1 MNTSHRRRISRR
13 AAEQLFAAG
22 APDMIPD
29 PVTRLLAAAAAPARE
44 RELAREDMAAS
55 AFRAEHLVPVT
66 DPGRG
71 EMISSPL
78 AKLLTT
84 KAAAIVMAVTATGGV
99 AVAATVSMNSPGPAA
114 GHVSAHAGPGG
125 TGVQANGS
133 VKASVPGTGRSQAGG
148 SSGHQPGLAQNGTTV
163 HLCMSL
169 TKQVHLA
176 IVGQASNAAGQV
188 LGTAGLEQALR
199 SPLLAKVLNGGGFGQ
214 LVSQAAGAGNVA
226 DLCGITL
233 KLPKLPNPAAVTA
246 LPAAV
251 LAQIPVA
258 TLVTLPTSVLAQLP
272 TSVLT
277 KLPVSTL
284 QQLPVSVLRRLPV
297 STLTQLPTS
306 VLATLPI
313 GTLTQLPTSVL
324 ATLPIPVV
332 SKLPVSS
339 LINMPLSVL
348 EQLPV
353 VTLEEL
359 PASVLSQLPVSV
371 LTKLPVSTLV
381 KLPVSTLAKLPISTL
396 EKLPASVLQ
405 KLPASI
411 LAQLPKG
418 LL

>member
-99 AVAATVSMNSPGPAA
+99 AVAATVSMNSSGPAA
-114 GHVSAHAGPGG
+114 GHVSAHAGPG
-125 TGVQANGS
+125 TGVQAHGS
-133 VKASVPGTGRSQAGG
+133 VKASMPAAGQGQAGG
-148 SSGHQPGLAQNGTTV
+148 SGQHPGPAQNGTTV
-163 HLCMSL
+163 HLCTSL
-169 TKQVHLA
+169 TKQVHTA
-176 IVGQASNAAGQV
+176 IVGQAAGAAGQV

-199 SPLLAKVLNGGGFGQ
+199 SPLLAKVLSGGGFGR
-214 LVSQAAGAGNVA
+214 LISEAAGSGNVA

-233 KLPKLPNPAAVTA
+233 KLPTLPNPAAVMA

-251 LAQIPVA
+251 LAEIPVA

-272 TSVLT
+272 TSVLEQLPVST
-277 KLPVSTL
+277 LQRLPVSVLKKLPVSTL
-284 QQLPVSVLRRLPV
+284 
-297 STLTQLPTS
+297 TELPTS

-313 GTLTQLPTSVL
+313 GTLTELPTSVL
-324 ATLPIPVV
+324 ARLPIPVV
-332 SKLPVSS
+332 SELPVPS
-339 LINMPLSVL
+339 LVNMPLSVL

-353 VTLEEL
+353 ATLEQL
-359 PASVLSQLPVSV
+359 PASVLAKLPVSV
-371 LTKLPVSTLV
+371 LTKLPVSSLV
-381 KLPVSTLAKLPISTL
+381 KLPVSVLAKLPISTL
-396 EKLPASVLQ
+396 ETLPASVLQ